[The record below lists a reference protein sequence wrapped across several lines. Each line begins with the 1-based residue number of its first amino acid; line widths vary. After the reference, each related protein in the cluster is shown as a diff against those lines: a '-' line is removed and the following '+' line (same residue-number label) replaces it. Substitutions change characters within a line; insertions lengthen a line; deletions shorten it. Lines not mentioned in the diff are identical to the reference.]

1 MIFRFSDV
9 FYIDA
14 TNQQTLETDL
24 IAITPINI
32 EQSIAACQHWLA
44 SQHEQNW
51 LLFFDNAD
59 DVQLN
64 LATFFPNCRFG
75 NILVTTC
82 NPQLSIHA
90 GDNAD
95 EKIGGMNPDD
105 AKLLLLQVSRADK
118 NDENKT
124 LAALIV
130 KVISSLFSFTITCKL
145 IEDIGTALLCI
156 GHLPSCSFHPSS
168 LQVLI
173 KKISRALP
181 TTS

>member
-1 MIFRFSDV
+1 MCLCCMALEELERASLLSNSWKIPKLFTGMILSKLIHFKITYNYMIFRFSDI

-32 EQSIAACQHWLA
+32 EQSITACQHWLA
-44 SQHEQNW
+44 SQHGQNW

-82 NPQLSIHA
+82 NPQL
-90 GDNAD
+90 
-95 EKIGGMNPDD
+95 
-105 AKLLLLQVSRADK
+105 
-118 NDENKT
+118 
-124 LAALIV
+124 
-130 KVISSLFSFTITCKL
+130 
-145 IEDIGTALLCI
+145 
-156 GHLPSCSFHPSS
+156 
-168 LQVLI
+168 
-173 KKISRALP
+173 
-181 TTS
+181 